1 MYEWIFLF
9 QYLMVYFSFD
19 FFFLWYF
26 LILVPFQLAKKN
38 MDLAS
43 LKNELSQSEARLTEQ
58 VCTIFSAS
66 FSIFSCSHFAFL
78 CLAQLVE
85 KPLFILK
92 IKKAGRLRLHSIF
105 EHLCW
110 SWSLGALQFRVC
122 MVLQK
127 IILLV
132 CLNFQ
137 FLLNEQNAEATNQ
150 SERTSNLQY
159 QLGVA
164 QVSMKCNWVSIVQF
178 LGSGCVS
185 KIRRKE
191 RTKRNREFSEKV
203 IERSV
208 CLGWKRVFGGKQ
220 CEKDVEVFS
229 SFL

>member
-1 MYEWIFLF
+1 MYYDIHTDRQTDRHRTLLGTAPCTSKSSYSNTSWYTFHLT
-9 QYLMVYFSFD
+9 

-58 VCTIFSAS
+58 VCTLFSTS

-78 CLAQLVE
+78 CLAQLNLLKWSLQQ
-85 KPLFILK
+85 KPLFILE
-92 IKKAGRLRLHSIF
+92 INKAGRLRLHSIF

-137 FLLNEQNAEATNQ
+137 FLLNEQNAEATNT

-178 LGSGCVS
+178 LGLHRLRLCF
-185 KIRRKE
+185 K
-191 RTKRNREFSEKV
+191 N
-203 IERSV
+203 
-208 CLGWKRVFGGKQ
+208 
-220 CEKDVEVFS
+220 
-229 SFL
+229 

>member
-1 MYEWIFLF
+1 MSSANQRQDLPNRYVR
-9 QYLMVYFSFD
+9 YLTSIYSRD
-19 FFFLWYF
+19 
-26 LILVPFQLAKKN
+26 QEGR
-38 MDLAS
+38 S
-43 LKNELSQSEARLTEQ
+43 T
-58 VCTIFSAS
+58 S
-66 FSIFSCSHFAFL
+66 FSLHLRTFMLELATWSIAISHLYCVA
-78 CLAQLVE
+78 
-85 KPLFILK
+85 
-92 IKKAGRLRLHSIF
+92 
-105 EHLCW
+105 
-110 SWSLGALQFRVC
+110 
-122 MVLQK
+122 K
-127 IILLV
+127 IILFV

-185 KIRRKE
+185 KIKRKE

-208 CLGWKRVFGGKQ
+208 CWGWKRVFGGKQ